1 MPTDVELDSLPSP
14 APAAT
19 NRLVGSRSAPIFQSV
34 RQKCSGSSSAAAGV
48 HRMTSQQSVRLAE
61 TPMDEELPP
70 VSSLHR
76 PSPASPPSSTDHAT
90 YTGHT
95 VPPPDRGRGAY
106 LMLAACS
113 LAQAP
118 IWGYSL
124 SFGVFRQYY
133 ATHSLMNASPGS
145 VTSIGTSQTG
155 VMYLAVPVVMA
166 TLTRF
171 PRLRPWCGPLG
182 LVVSVASIAGSSAP
196 GASASDSAGALIA
209 TQGVLYALGCA
220 LLFGAASLC
229 LDDWFVERKGFAYG
243 VMWAAKSAVGGGMP
257 LLVAVLLDKY
267 GVEATLRGWAVASA
281 VMALPVLLFL
291 RPRVP
296 EGYVGPVARRSS
308 NDADDDDDHNSNDND
323 NEIDAAAPGAAP
335 TPSAASS
342 LVFFRRPLFWM
353 LMVGN
358 IIQSLGYQMPNTYL
372 SAYAV
377 SLGLEQSTTLA
388 TYAGP
393 LLLALFSVAS
403 VPGTMVMGMLGDRL
417 PATTVVLISSVGSA
431 VSVFALWYVS
441 DLTRFHGNPL
451 AILIAFALAYGFFAG
466 GFSSTWSAVLHDM
479 RKRDETA
486 NTGLVFGMLMGGRGL
501 GFVLSGPI
509 SGALLAVGAA
519 AGGPSKT
526 SVVVGEYAPVILCT
540 GTTAILG
547 AWGSLWSLGRP
558 CRRLARRVAVLI
570 RGGRSRS

>member
-1 MPTDVELDSLPSP
+1 MNIELDNIRSP
-14 APAAT
+14 EPAAT
-19 NRLVGSRSAPIFQSV
+19 SRLGGARTAPSFRPI
-34 RQKCSGSSSAAAGV
+34 RQKSSAAL
-48 HRMTSQQSVRLAE
+48 HRLSHRNVRLAASRGR
-61 TPMDEELPP
+61 DDGDANNAA
-70 VSSLHR
+70 S
-76 PSPASPPSSTDHAT
+76 PSPSSPAHVT
-90 YTGHT
+90 YGRRT
-95 VPPPDRGRGAY
+95 VPPADRGRGAY
-106 LMLAACS
+106 LVLAACS

-133 ATHSLMNASPGS
+133 ATHSLVDASPGS

-166 TLTRF
+166 ALTRF

-196 GASASDSAGALIA
+196 GASASSSAAALIA

-220 LLFGAASLC
+220 LLFGAASLS
-229 LDDWFVERKGFAYG
+229 LDDWFLERKGFAYG
-243 VMWAAKSAVGGGMP
+243 VMWAAKSTVGGGMP
-257 LLVAVLLDKY
+257 LLVAVLLERY
-267 GVEATLRGWAVASA
+267 GVETTLRGWAVASA
-281 VMALPVLLFL
+281 VMAAPVLLFL

-296 EGYVGPVARRSS
+296 EGVLSADAIGRDDENETNGDGANNHS
-308 NDADDDDDHNSNDND
+308 NDDESTGSHRPS
-323 NEIDAAAPGAAP
+323 PVGAP
-335 TPSAASS
+335 TTTTTLASS

-358 IIQSLGYQMPNTYL
+358 MIQSLGYQMPNTYL

-377 SLGLEQSTTLA
+377 ALGLEQSTRLA

-403 VPGTMVMGMLGDRL
+403 VPGTMVMGMLGDRM
-417 PATTVVLISSVGSA
+417 PATTVVLISSIGSA

-441 DLTRFHGNPL
+441 DLASFQGNPL

-479 RKRDETA
+479 KRRDETA

-509 SGALLAVGAA
+509 SGALLAAGA

-526 SVVVGEYAPVILCT
+526 SVVVGEYAPLILCT

-558 CRRLARRVAVLI
+558 CRRLARRLVVLV
-570 RGGRSRS
+570 RGRRS

>member
-1 MPTDVELDSLPSP
+1 MPPDVELDSLPSP
-14 APAAT
+14 ASAGTSRRGGNRAVAT
-19 NRLVGSRSAPIFQSV
+19 LRSFRHKSKTSRPL
-34 RQKCSGSSSAAAGV
+34 V
-48 HRMTSQQSVRLAE
+48 HRVTSQQNTRLAE
-61 TPMDEELPP
+61 TIVDEE
-70 VSSLHR
+70 R
-76 PSPASPPSSTDHAT
+76 QPSFSRQPSSPTSDHIAHGGPAT
-90 YTGHT
+90 I
-95 VPPPDRGRGAY
+95 PPPDRGRGAY
-106 LMLAACS
+106 LVLAACS

-133 ATHSLMNASPGS
+133 ATHSLVNASPGS

-155 VMYLAVPVVMA
+155 IMYLAVPFCMA
-166 TLTRF
+166 ILTRY

-196 GASASDSAGALIA
+196 GASASDSATALIA

-243 VMWAAKSAVGGGMP
+243 VMWAAKSTVGGGMP
-257 LLVAVLLDKY
+257 LLVAVLLEKY
-267 GVEATLRGWAVASA
+267 GVESTLRGWAVASA

-296 EGYVGPVARRSS
+296 DDCREANNVAEQPSINDTDRGSS
-308 NDADDDDDHNSNDND
+308 NNNDV
-323 NEIDAAAPGAAP
+323 DAAPATVPVPAP
-335 TPSAASS
+335 TPSTAAS
-342 LVFFRRPLFWM
+342 LVFMRRPLFWM

-377 SLGLEQSTTLA
+377 SLGLEQSTALA

-403 VPGTMVMGMLGDRL
+403 VPGTMFLGMLGDRL
-417 PATTVVLISSVGSA
+417 PATTVVLISSAGSA

-441 DLTRFHGNPL
+441 DLASFHGNPL
-451 AILIAFALAYGFFAG
+451 AILIVFALAYGFFAG

-479 RKRDETA
+479 KKRDETA
-486 NTGLVFGMLMGGRGL
+486 NTSLVFGMLMGGRGL

-509 SGALLAVGAA
+509 SGALLAAGGGDGAD
-519 AGGPSKT
+519 GPSKT
-526 SVVVGEYAPVILCT
+526 SVVIGEYAPIILCT
-540 GTTAILG
+540 GITAILG

-558 CRRLARRVAVLI
+558 CRRLARRAAVLI
-570 RGGRSRS
+570 REGRSRS

>member
-1 MPTDVELDSLPSP
+1 
-14 APAAT
+14 
-19 NRLVGSRSAPIFQSV
+19 
-34 RQKCSGSSSAAAGV
+34 
-48 HRMTSQQSVRLAE
+48 
-61 TPMDEELPP
+61 
-70 VSSLHR
+70 
-76 PSPASPPSSTDHAT
+76 
-90 YTGHT
+90 
-95 VPPPDRGRGAY
+95 
-106 LMLAACS
+106 
-113 LAQAP
+113 
-118 IWGYSL
+118 
-124 SFGVFRQYY
+124 
-133 ATHSLMNASPGS
+133 
-145 VTSIGTSQTG
+145 
-155 VMYLAVPVVMA
+155 MYLAVPVVTA
-166 TLTRF
+166 ILTRF

-196 GASASDSAGALIA
+196 GANASNSATALIA

-243 VMWAAKSAVGGGMP
+243 VMWAAKSTVGGGMP
-257 LLVAVLLDKY
+257 LLVAVLLEKY
-267 GVEATLRGWAVASA
+267 GVEATLRGWAVASV

-296 EGYVGPVARRSS
+296 EGWVGPDNVARRVS
-308 NDADDDDDHNSNDND
+308 NDDRNDDNT
-323 NEIDAAAPGAAP
+323 GAAGSVAVP
-335 TPSAASS
+335 GSS

-377 SLGLEQSTTLA
+377 SLGLEQSTALA

-393 LLLALFSVAS
+393 LLLALFSAAS

-431 VSVFALWYVS
+431 VSVFALWYIS
-441 DLTRFHGNPL
+441 DMASFHGNPL

-479 RKRDETA
+479 KKRDETA

-509 SGALLAVGAA
+509 SGALLAADAA

-526 SVVVGEYAPVILCT
+526 SVVVGEYAPIILCT
-540 GTTAILG
+540 GATAILG

-558 CRRLARRVAVLI
+558 CRQLARRVVVLVH
-570 RGGRSRS
+570 RGRSRS

>member
-1 MPTDVELDSLPSP
+1 MPPDVELDRLPSP
-14 APAAT
+14 ASAGT
-19 NRLVGSRSAPIFQSV
+19 RRLVANRAVSAFRSHRS
-34 RQKCSGSSSAAAGV
+34 KSGSSGIALQRAA
-48 HRMTSQQSVRLAE
+48 SQPDTRLAGSLV
-61 TPMDEELPP
+61 DEE
-70 VSSLHR
+70 R
-76 PSPASPPSSTDHAT
+76 QPSFSRRASPPPSNHIANGERT
-90 YTGHT
+90 T

-106 LMLAACS
+106 LVLAACS

-133 ATHSLMNASPGS
+133 ATHSLVNASPGS

-155 VMYLAVPVVMA
+155 IMYLAVPFCMA
-166 TLTRF
+166 ILTRY

-196 GASASDSAGALIA
+196 GASASDSAAALIA

-243 VMWAAKSAVGGGMP
+243 VMWAAKSTVGGGMP
-257 LLVAVLLDKY
+257 LLVAVLLEKY

-296 EGYVGPVARRSS
+296 KERLGASSTTGQLSDNNDNNNATNIDGMVDAGPVADPVSAPS
-308 NDADDDDDHNSNDND
+308 PST
-323 NEIDAAAPGAAP
+323 AA
-335 TPSAASS
+335 S
-342 LVFFRRPLFWM
+342 LVFMRRPLFWM
-353 LMVGN
+353 LMIGN

-372 SAYAV
+372 SAYAT
-377 SLGLEQSTTLA
+377 SLGLEQSTALA

-403 VPGTMVMGMLGDRL
+403 VPGTMFLGMLGDRL
-417 PATTVVLISSVGSA
+417 PATTVVLISSAGSA

-441 DLTRFHGNPL
+441 DLASFHGNPL
-451 AILIAFALAYGFFAG
+451 AILIVFALAYGFFAG

-479 RKRDETA
+479 KKRDETA
-486 NTGLVFGMLMGGRGL
+486 NTSLVFGMLMGGRGL

-509 SGALLAVGAA
+509 SGALLATAGSQAA
-519 AGGPSKT
+519 DAPSKT
-526 SVVVGEYAPVILCT
+526 SVVVGEYAPIILCT
-540 GTTAILG
+540 GITAILG

-558 CRRLARRVAVLI
+558 CRRLARRAAVFV
-570 RGGRSRS
+570 REGRSTS